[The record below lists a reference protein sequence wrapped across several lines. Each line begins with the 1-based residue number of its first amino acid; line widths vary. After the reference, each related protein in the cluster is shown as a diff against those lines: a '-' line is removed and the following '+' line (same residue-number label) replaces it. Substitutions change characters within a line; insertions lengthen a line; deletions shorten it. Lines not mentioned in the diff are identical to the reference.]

1 MSAHLYAVP
10 DPAPDEAPGEHP
22 APVRA
27 VPPLPTTTP
36 ADVDDDHQ
44 EHAHDPVDGP
54 LDDTA
59 GEQPDDVDDQDHE
72 HEGENAETPGE
83 QQLPRR
89 ALTLPDLR
97 PYYDVRP
104 LAELGPLAVQ
114 AGKGTVPL
122 VVQAGKAS
130 GPPLL
135 RFLSDTARGL
145 VRMIAWYVAGI
156 VVLARILFGWL
167 SGSIGKRCS
176 VGARF
181 GLAAAAVYALA
192 KTGAQFPIAP
202 WIILGAALL
211 LLVLA
216 SMGTIK
222 VPESKS
228 AKKGAKG
235 KDAKDGKAEKPTT
248 DKTPAAADGTPAAV
262 EKEATPTAPPRG
274 MWARLA
280 TLKKAPDTT
289 PAKAAKEVPGEAPGE
304 VQNEAPEPAED
315 TPAEAPEEDPL
326 TALIRAEIGGEN
338 GVHLQDLRPAMRAAF
353 PHLSQASDKQLKE
366 VLAGAGWNPSRK
378 FRARG
383 AVGLTGVHR
392 DQLPP
397 RPSPGPSPEPPPG
410 PLSAPLHPS
419 RPAKSSPSLRSSSP
433 PEGWTEEDWARGWRW
448 VQDPERGPS
457 AWIVQ
462 HHEGR

>member
-10 DPAPDEAPGEHP
+10 DPAPNETPGEHP

-27 VPPLPTTTP
+27 VPPLPSVTP
-36 ADVDDDHQ
+36 ADVNHQ
-44 EHAHDPVDGP
+44 EHAHDP

-72 HEGENAETPGE
+72 HEGENTETPGE
-83 QQLPRR
+83 QQLHRR
-89 ALTLPDLR
+89 ALTLPNLR
-97 PYYDVRP
+97 PYLDVRP
-104 LAELGPLAVQ
+104 LAELGPLAVE

-122 VVQAGKAS
+122 VVQAGRAS

-135 RFLSDTARGL
+135 RFLAREARNVG
-145 VRMIAWYVAGI
+145 RMIAWYVAGI
-156 VVLARILFGWL
+156 VVLTRILFGWL
-167 SGSIGKRCS
+167 SGGIGKRCS

-211 LLVLA
+211 LIVLA
-216 SMGTIK
+216 STGTIK

-228 AKKGAKG
+228 AKKGAKSNG
-235 KDAKDGKAEKPTT
+235 AKDGKVEKPTT
-248 DKTPAAADGTPAAV
+248 DKAPAAADDTPAAA
-262 EKEATPTAPPRG
+262 EKEAAPAVPPRSIRAHLATLIKDPGATPTAPP
-274 MWARLA
+274 A
-280 TLKKAPDTT
+280 
-289 PAKAAKEVPGEAPGE
+289 
-304 VQNEAPEPAED
+304 EAPEGAQDEALEGADD
-315 TPAEAPEEDPL
+315 TRAEAPEEDPL
-326 TALIRAEIGGEN
+326 TALIRAEIAGEN
-338 GVHLQDLRPAMRAAF
+338 GVHLQDLRPAMKAAF

-366 VLAGAGWNPSRK
+366 VLTGAGWNPSRK

-397 RPSPGPSPEPPPG
+397 MPSPGSSPEASSG
-410 PLSAPLHPS
+410 PLSATPHPS